1 MVVLVRCS
9 FLVIL
14 VGAFVLGCVCRDMTH
29 KTSHVNRQRKLR
41 EDVSDKTVPKE
52 LGRYARERSQLRFI
66 LLHENNWEAW
76 AIDLHQ

>member
-14 VGAFVLGCVCRDMTH
+14 VGAFVLGCVCRDMSH

-41 EDVSDKTVPKE
+41 EDVSDKLYQRNLDAMRVNGLSFDSFFCMRTIGK
-52 LGRYARERSQLRFI
+52 LGQLT
-66 LLHENNWEAW
+66 
-76 AIDLHQ
+76 LHQ